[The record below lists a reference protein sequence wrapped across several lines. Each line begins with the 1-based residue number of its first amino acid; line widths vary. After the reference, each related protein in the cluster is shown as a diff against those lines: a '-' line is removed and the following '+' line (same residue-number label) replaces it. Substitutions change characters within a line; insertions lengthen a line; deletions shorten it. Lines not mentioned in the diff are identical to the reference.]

1 MYNIVLRDYSHDS
14 FYIIDIQ
21 LVNTGVG
28 EMLYFNKVAKALEKI
43 R

>member
-1 MYNIVLRDYSHDS
+1 MYNIVLWDYSQDS

-28 EMLYFNKVAKALEKI
+28 EMLYFNKVARLLRK
-43 R
+43 